1 MKLLSLVQST
11 ARADTTRLHSIRLE
25 TTLSAHPVLEGTLFT
40 VCPATNLVAI
50 AVSTTTPH
58 THHILPISSIV
69 NFTLLST
76 MPPGP
81 TPFGNALP
89 QIAPLDTTALLRRA
103 DAAVARM
110 KELAARKNKSVSKE
124 AQDIFD
130 GLSRTLPTRW
140 DGTNMVV
147 NDGVVISA
155 PYRAEDCRA
164 GAGQHASMLSRVKKV
179 VSGICSTV
187 GQIDIAQ
194 LTLAICVA

>member
-1 MKLLSLVQST
+1 M
-11 ARADTTRLHSIRLE
+11 
-25 TTLSAHPVLEGTLFT
+25 LEGTLFT
-40 VCPATNLVAI
+40 VCPITNLVAI
-50 AVSTTTPH
+50 ALSTTTAA

-69 NFTLLST
+69 NFSLLST
-76 MPPGP
+76 
-81 TPFGNALP
+81 TPSAGAPFANALP
-89 QIAPLDTTALLRRA
+89 QLTPLDTAALLKRA

-110 KELAARKNKSVSKE
+110 KEAAARKNRSVSKE

-164 GAGQHASMLSRVKKV
+164 GAGQHAGMLGRVKKV
-179 VSGICSTV
+179 VSEVSV
-187 GQIDIAQ
+187 VLGQGKANS
-194 LTLAICVA
+194 